1 MTASLIIVSGPGEGD
16 YYPITNRTVVV
27 GRDEHC
33 EIQILDEL
41 TPRGRR
47 QGPPGGGGGTPAL
60 DMNTPNGVVVNGRP
74 ITASTPLADGDMIEL
89 GNTKLMFAAREFP
102 DRKTAWDFY
111 KLGGERGRSTLIQ

>member
-27 GRDEHC
+27 GRDENC

-41 TPRGRR
+41 ISRR
-47 QGPPGGGGGTPAL
+47 HLQVSPGEGSGYAAL
-60 DMNTPNGVVVNGRP
+60 DMNSSNGVVVNGRP
-74 ITASTPLADGDMIEL
+74 ITAATPLADGDMIEL

>member
-1 MTASLIIVSGPGEGD
+1 LSASLIIVSGPGEGD
-16 YYPITNRTVVV
+16 YYPITDRVVVV

-41 TPRGRR
+41 ISRR
-47 QGPPGGGGGTPAL
+47 HLQVAPEDGSYKAM
-60 DMNTPNGVVVNGRP
+60 DMGSSNGVIVNGRP
-74 ITASTPLADGDMIEL
+74 ITGATPLADGDMIEL